1 MSAGLRDDWK
11 EHQRAAWL
19 ACWPIARTAL
29 LLVFRRRLF
38 WLLLGIALLTFM
50 FMFGAIY
57 LLAEL
62 KAQQPGIGRMLSRM
76 LPDLD
81 GSGRTFL
88 NFMLAQGTVT
98 MILLAFAGS
107 VLAGN
112 DHRRGGLTFYLSRR
126 INVLYY
132 SVGKLLAIGLLVSL
146 TTTLPALILYL
157 EQGLLV
163 DTTEY
168 FRENYN
174 ILFGILGYGVL
185 LSLTIGLLLF
195 ALVSWMPRPVP
206 LVMTWGC
213 LFVFLPILGRILSF
227 VFRDREESI
236 REALEGSHWLLLNLW
251 RDLYILGARCFG
263 EESLRRSDEDLL
275 TGAAVVVATVC
286 VLSFVAMVVRIRQLQ
301 HHS

>member
-1 MSAGLRDDWK
+1 MSAGSLDDRN
-11 EHQRAAWL
+11 EQQRAAWL

-29 LLVFRRRLF
+29 LLVFRRKLF
-38 WLLLGIALLTFM
+38 WLFLGIALLTFM
-50 FMFGAIY
+50 FRFGVIY

-62 KAQQPGIGRMLSRM
+62 NTQQSGIGRMLSR
-76 LPDLD
+76 LD
-81 GSGRTFL
+81 PNLEGSGRTFL

-112 DHRRGGLTFYLSRR
+112 DHQRGGLTFYLSRR
-126 INVLYY
+126 VNVLHY

-163 DTTEY
+163 DTAEY
-168 FRENYN
+168 FSENYN

-185 LSLTIGLLLF
+185 LSLSIGLLLF

-213 LFVFLPILGRILSF
+213 LFVFLPILGGILSF
-227 VFRDREESI
+227 VFRDREENF

-251 RDLYILGARCFG
+251 GDLSILGARCFG
-263 EESLRRSDEDLL
+263 EEEPLL
-275 TGAAVVVATVC
+275 SGAAIVVGSVC
-286 VLSFVAMVVRIRQLQ
+286 IFSFIAMMVRLRYLQ
-301 HHS
+301 HQS